1 MNSEIFVY
9 NKKPKDF
16 YPKVEVAAIYLN
28 VNDKLLL
35 LELSADKQEKGAWG
49 VPAGKLEIDE
59 RPSQAAKRDLLEET
73 GIDIEA
79 ESSFHSLGELY
90 IRKPEIDYTY
100 HLFVINLESSPAI
113 SLSSEHCSYRW
124 VSRFEAESLPLMNGA
139 KLALDTYFQRSTK
152 KHRSGA
158 SVNVYLILMK
168 DADVLLHLRQNTGY
182 LDNYYGLI
190 AGHVEDGESATDAI
204 IREAYEEAGI
214 EIEPSALKAVHVM
227 HRQTNR
233 LNIDVFFESCEFK
246 GQVTNKEPEKCEA
259 LNYFPLKHLP
269 INTIYYIQIALQA
282 IGEKNFYS
290 EHGWHQ

>member
-49 VPAGKLEIDE
+49 VPAGKLEVGE
-59 RPSQAAKRDLLEET
+59 RPSQAAKRELLEET

-79 ESSFHSLGELY
+79 ESSFRSLGELY
-90 IRKPEIDYTY
+90 IRKPEIDYIY
-100 HLFVINLESSPAI
+100 HLFGINLMSSPAI

-139 KLALDTYFQRSTK
+139 KLALDTYFQRSAK

-168 DADVLLHLRQNTGY
+168 DEDVLLHLRQNTGY
-182 LDNYYGLI
+182 LDNHYGLI
-190 AGHVEDGESATDAI
+190 AGHVEDGESATAAI

-214 EIEPSALKAVHVM
+214 EIVPSALKVVHVM

-233 LNIDVFFESCEFK
+233 LNIDVFFECREFR
-246 GQVTNKEPEKCEA
+246 GQVTNKEPEKCKA
-259 LNYFPLKHLP
+259 QNYFPLKHLP
-269 INTIYYIQIALQA
+269 VNTIDYIQIALQSIA
-282 IGEKNFYS
+282 ENNFYS
-290 EHGWHQ
+290 EHGWQQ